1 MLVPE
6 PWTDGLRL
14 LHATPAGNALLL
26 SAELGGAQASIDPTL
41 RAHGKA
47 VSPVQIYVRQEPL
60 SPCIQACVL
69 AHELTHCLDFV
80 HWKYKNAG
88 SFKTIELA
96 MSEINAHY
104 NQGLIARQIAEKFPD
119 EKSVQEMIG
128 SNATFGRMY
137 SAKDRPAVAYEL
149 RDTEQYGDA
158 VRQLIETKVLYL
170 WIRDDQWEAMGEEF
184 HCEAHLAKNNYGGFG
199 A

>member
-1 MLVPE
+1 
-6 PWTDGLRL
+6 
-14 LHATPAGNALLL
+14 
-26 SAELGGAQASIDPTL
+26 
-41 RAHGKA
+41 
-47 VSPVQIYVRQEPL
+47 
-60 SPCIQACVL
+60 
-69 AHELTHCLDFV
+69 
-80 HWKYKNAG
+80 
-88 SFKTIELA
+88 
-96 MSEINAHY
+96 
-104 NQGLIARQIAEKFPD
+104 
-119 EKSVQEMIG
+119 
-128 SNATFGRMY
+128 MY